1 MYPSSAYIDV
11 TERTALPCPCG
22 GRPLYDGD
30 GVGHEWLTC
39 SKCKFEIETYQ
50 ARNGE
55 LEMLWN
61 QKIRERSSRRY
72 LDIKSPHQNG
82 GGLCTY

>member
-1 MYPSSAYIDV
+1 MTSNSAYIDV
-11 TERTALPCPCG
+11 TEPTASPCPCG
-22 GRPLYDGD
+22 GKPLYDCD

-55 LEMLWN
+55 LETLWN
-61 QKIRERSSRRY
+61 RKAKERGTRRF
-72 LDIKSPHQNG
+72 LI
-82 GGLCTY
+82 